1 MRLDYVVRIVWLL
14 ATVGELVTGFGA
26 NLERS
31 SVVDLIL
38 GSADTTAL
46 ARIVEQQENLI
57 RFRIPSSLAAGRY
70 RIVLVVSRR
79 WGSELIDQETFIDV
93 LEGEQN
99 S

>member
-57 RFRIPSSLAAGRY
+57 RFRIPISLAAGRY

>member
-57 RFRIPSSLAAGRY
+57 RFRIPSSLAAWRY

>member
-57 RFRIPSSLAAGRY
+57 RFRIPGSLAAGRY